1 MAKGNFWTRSVK
13 GRLGDMVF
21 YKSKG
26 EQMTRSYNGNPA
38 NPRTDKQL
46 VQRVKW
52 VNTCNAYAFL
62 RPFIADTFIKRPQDQ
77 NNFNAFV
84 SANVGLNHATPKAD
98 AESNKRTKTA
108 TSAPYIVAN
117 GSLSGFPSSVIT
129 IDANPSAGGKE
140 QISVVLN
147 NNGELR
153 DWISEKAQG
162 GPSVSV
168 TFGELW
174 DFICS
179 FAKLPNSHFGC
190 LLINADDNFNFSNY
204 AYFELYN
211 GLDVPPLNFVENS
224 EGLWDCDYSYN
235 LTPDSLL
242 SLGFVQNSEK
252 FVISVSLNNSVSD
265 NGAVASFRCEYAPTI
280 NTQRAQLVLSEGL
293 TEYIAEMS
301 DPVNIPTLIQSW
313 RRSATDIED
322 EQVFNG

>member
-21 YKSKG
+21 YKSNG

-46 VQRVKW
+46 LQRIKW

-84 SANVGLNHATPKAD
+84 SANVGLNHATMKAD
-98 AESNKRTKTA
+98 AERNKRTKTA
-108 TSAPYIVAN
+108 TPAPYIVTN

-129 IDANPSAGGKE
+129 IDENPSAGGME
-140 QISVVLN
+140 QISFVVN

-153 DWISEKAQG
+153 AWIEEKAQG
-162 GPSVSV
+162 ETTISI
-168 TFGELW
+168 TFAELW
-174 DFICS
+174 DFICA

-190 LLINADDNFNFSNY
+190 LLINADDNFNFTNY
-204 AYFELYN
+204 AYFELFN
-211 GLDVPPLNFVENS
+211 GLDVPAITFTKDS
-224 EGLWDCDYSYN
+224 EGIWDGGYN
-235 LTPDSLL
+235 FDLTPDSMLT
-242 SLGFVQNSEK
+242 LGFEQDSER
-252 FVISVSLNNSVSD
+252 FAIAVNLNNYISE

-293 TEYIAEMS
+293 TEYIADMS

-313 RRSATDIED
+313 RRSASDIED